1 MLVTSTSPL
10 HQQSGIS
17 RARKNGLVCGLKS
30 PGCRRIAVEHSRTS
44 RREKSLCANDLQ
56 TLVDFCGSPQNDAVE
71 RAKGIEP
78 AYEAWEAAVL
88 PLNYAR
94 VWMLF
99 IFLMR

>member
-44 RREKSLCANDLQ
+44 RKEKSLCAKDLQ
-56 TLVDFCGSPQNDAVE
+56 IILDFCGTSQIDAVE
-71 RAKGIEP
+71 RVMGKKPCTTLIQ
-78 AYEAWEAAVL
+78 
-88 PLNYAR
+88 
-94 VWMLF
+94 
-99 IFLMR
+99 